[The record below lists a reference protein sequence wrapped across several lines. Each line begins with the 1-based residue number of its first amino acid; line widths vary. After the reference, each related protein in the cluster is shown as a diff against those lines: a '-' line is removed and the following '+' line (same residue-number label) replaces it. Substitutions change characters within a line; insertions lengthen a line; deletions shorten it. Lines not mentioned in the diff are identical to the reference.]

1 MTKEDFQDKVLKQL
15 QVLARAQDKMS
26 VDVNNIQRDL
36 SSTKQDL
43 ASVKQDSAL
52 VKQDLSSI
60 KSGQNE
66 LFNLAKGI
74 EHRVEENTAKLN
86 AIDESVNYLQGIV
99 NRIEKSYDEQKSFTE
114 NVLEKVSDVE
124 DNVMYAVS
132 LINEH
137 NKDIFI
143 LKNKLSK

>member
-15 QVLARAQDKMS
+15 QFLAEAQDKMS
-26 VDVNNIQRDL
+26 VDVNNMQRDL

-43 ASVKQDSAL
+43 ASVKQD
-52 VKQDLSSI
+52 LSSV

-66 LFNLAKGI
+66 LFSLAKGI

-132 LINEH
+132 MINEH

-143 LKNKLSK
+143 LKNKISK